1 MSADLWQLACC
12 GGLDVPAESGY
23 VSREMTR
30 SVLMNLMYHADANGM
45 VWVSDRTQAEELRI
59 SRSSVQAARRCLIN
73 FGWLIETDQRGQKG
87 VRKYQIA
94 IPDGAITNLRFARR
108 SGSDSVTAGPV
119 VTPTAYQSPPSGL
132 TDGLSSGA
140 SSCLSSGLVGGRV
153 SGTTS
158 GSDTWAQKDRTRDE
172 TDRENTGSAVISPAY
187 RARLEEIKRTKP
199 ALARGVDVVLR
210 HIE

>member
-12 GGLDVPAESGY
+12 GGLDVPAESGD

-30 SVLMNLMYHADANGM
+30 SVLMNLMYHADVNGM

-108 SGSDSVTAGPV
+108 SGSESVTAGHDM
-119 VTPTAYQSPPSGL
+119 TSAARQWPPSGL
-132 TDGLSSGA
+132 TDGLSSGP
-140 SSCLSSGLVGGRV
+140 SSGLSSGLASGRA
-153 SGTTS
+153 SGSTS
-158 GSDTWAQKDRTRDE
+158 GLDTWAQQDRTRDE
-172 TDRENTGSAVISPAY
+172 SDRESKGPAVTDPAIW
-187 RARLEEIKRTKP
+187 ARLEEIKRRSP
-199 ALARGVDVVLR
+199 ALARGMDVVLR
-210 HIE
+210 QIE